1 MQNKTLKK
9 ILNLICV
16 FMLTSYYTQCKKLNL
31 LIMIDDEPSLTISNF
46 HINLPQSIEKKV
58 YKYVVGTIELDDVF
72 YKNLSSVTSE
82 NINVDFGAIITDKVS
97 VSKYS
102 INIPKVYFN
111 QEYIIINIFNL
122 DKKKYKK
129 RFSKFSKN
137 DEYYVIIKSPA
148 SMKFGN
154 Q

>member
-1 MQNKTLKK
+1 MQNKILKK
-9 ILNLICV
+9 TLNLICA
-16 FMLTSYYTQCKKLNL
+16 FMLTSYYAQCKKLNL
-31 LIMIDDEPSLTISNF
+31 LIMIDDEPSLTVSNF
-46 HINLPQSIEKKV
+46 HINLPQLTEKKI
-58 YKYVVGTIELDDVF
+58 YKYVVGTVQIDDNF
-72 YKNLSSVTSE
+72 HQDLSSISSE
-82 NINVDFGAIITDKVS
+82 NINVDFGAIIPNRVS
-97 VSKYS
+97 VSRYS

-137 DEYYVIIKSPA
+137 DEYYVIIKSPE

-154 Q
+154 